1 MRGFRNNQSHDLIIG
16 LLYGTTHKNAG
27 QPIFVTKRELLCFA
41 AVLGFE
47 GNRRNKILDKPTDF
61 VDSRNFENSQD
72 ATNLLYLIGL
82 AVTKDVDCLREEKEE
97 ELVTIFEEFADGGL
111 CTLEEWLRET
121 PSDPH
126 GDRAIIE
133 ALKRHGF
140 LAPPD
145 EPIEA
150 VVAEVEF

>member
-1 MRGFRNNQSHDLIIG
+1 MRGFHNNPSHDALIE
-16 LLYGTTHKNAG
+16 LLYGTTHKKAG
-27 QPIFVTKRELLCFA
+27 QPLFVTKRDLLCFA

-47 GNRRNKILDKPTDF
+47 GNRRNKIQEKPTEF
-61 VDSRNFENSQD
+61 VDARPFENSQE
-72 ATNLLYLIGL
+72 AMHLLYLIGL

-97 ELVTIFEEFADGGL
+97 ELVSMFEEFADGGL

-121 PSDPH
+121 PSDPL

-133 ALKRHGF
+133 ALRAHGF
-140 LAPPD
+140 LASP
-145 EPIEA
+145 EEQIEA